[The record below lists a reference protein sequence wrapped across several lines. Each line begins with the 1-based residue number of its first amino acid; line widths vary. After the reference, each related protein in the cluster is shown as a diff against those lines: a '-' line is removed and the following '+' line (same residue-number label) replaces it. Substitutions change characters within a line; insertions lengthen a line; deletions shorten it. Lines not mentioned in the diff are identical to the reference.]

1 MFFFWGVLGDGKH
14 VIKGGRGDMEQTG
27 EELHSLNIKFT
38 SLNSSL
44 IIFYI
49 KWSVSSSMLAV
60 ASSINRTAGFF
71 INARATQTS
80 YF

>member
-1 MFFFWGVLGDGKH
+1 MVGDGKH
-14 VIKGGRGDMEQTG
+14 VIRGGGGDIEQTG

-49 KWSVSSSMLAV
+49 K
-60 ASSINRTAGFF
+60 
-71 INARATQTS
+71 
-80 YF
+80 

>member
-49 KWSVSSSMLAV
+49 K
-60 ASSINRTAGFF
+60 
-71 INARATQTS
+71 
-80 YF
+80 